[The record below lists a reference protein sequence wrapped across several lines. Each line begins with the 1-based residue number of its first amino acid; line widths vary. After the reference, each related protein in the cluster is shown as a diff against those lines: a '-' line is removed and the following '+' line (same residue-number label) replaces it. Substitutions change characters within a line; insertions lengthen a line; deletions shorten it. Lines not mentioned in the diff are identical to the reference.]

1 MNKSGRRKEGGER
14 RQGEKKERGWTN
26 YQEVTLEED
35 EGRNEK
41 RKEIAGERKKKERRK
56 ERRKEN
62 GGKRGKWDHEK
73 RGEGKGV
80 RTPLGG

>member
-1 MNKSGRRKEGGER
+1 M
-14 RQGEKKERGWTN
+14 
-26 YQEVTLEED
+26 TLEED

-56 ERRKEN
+56 EN

-73 RGEGKGV
+73 RCEGN
-80 RTPLGG
+80 